1 MNYEEHYEVRKHN
14 AIGWETMST
23 HDNEGD
29 AEYKMRWLADGE
41 AGTWRVVRV
50 MEVTVASISKAK

>member
-1 MNYEEHYEVRKHN
+1 MNFEERYEVRKLK
-14 AIGWETMST
+14 ATGWTTLSS